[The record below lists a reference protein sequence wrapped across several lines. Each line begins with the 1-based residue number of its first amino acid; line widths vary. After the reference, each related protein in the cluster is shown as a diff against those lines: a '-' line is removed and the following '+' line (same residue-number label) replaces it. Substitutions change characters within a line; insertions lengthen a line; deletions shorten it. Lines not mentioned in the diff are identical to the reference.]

1 MSKSLGDKI
10 SYFPFWLLNSII
22 LFCFLASPSTTAQ
35 IVPDATLPVNS
46 SITPQNNITTIT
58 GGTTAGGNLFHSF
71 EQFSVPTGGEAFFDN
86 APDIQNIVSR
96 VTGSSVSNI
105 DGLIRANGTANLFL
119 LNPNGIIFGPKAS
132 LNIGGSF
139 LASTA
144 SSLNFADG
152 TQFNAPAPPT
162 TPLLTVSVPLG
173 LQFGSN
179 PGVIRVQG
187 TGHSLT
193 LSSPIFSP
201 FKSSSSTGLQVNP
214 GKTLAFL
221 GGDVALEG
229 GTLKA
234 AGGRIELG
242 SVTGPSLVSLTSID
256 KGWTLNYEG
265 VSTFG
270 DMHFKQRAA
279 VDASGVGSGSI
290 QVQGA
295 HVTLTDGSVILIQ
308 NQGSQTGGSLSLKA
322 SESLEVNGASSDGM
336 IPTSLINETVRG
348 GNGGDIGIT
357 TKKLIVQGG
366 AGISTRTYSTAKGG
380 DLTVNAPES
389 IQVIGFSPVASSVF
403 SLIATGT
410 FSSGS
415 AGDITVNT
423 KRLTA
428 RTGGNVGSI
437 TLGKGSGGN
446 LTANATDVELNGVAP
461 TSMPSALFASTGN
474 TGNAGG
480 LTVNASRVTIKNG
493 AVISSSTAAPGNSGS
508 ITINASDFVEVSG
521 SASIPPMNTS
531 SIVSAAIIQTS
542 FLQQAFGLPSIPSG
556 TSGDVT
562 INTRQLTV
570 TDRGQVDV
578 RNEGPGNAGTLRVNA
593 PSIFLGNFGR
603 LVAATTSGK
612 GGDIILKAQNLQS
625 RHNGLITATAVG
637 SGDGGNVTINTKILV
652 SLEDSNITA
661 KTVQGR
667 GGNLTIDTDAL
678 VGLKNSDIS
687 ANALQGQ
694 GGNIQIT
701 TQALFLSP
709 DSQITASSDL
719 GIDGRVEIN
728 TPDIDLSSG
737 LTTLPTQP
745 VDVTGLIA
753 QGCPGSRG
761 NVGTGV
767 SEFIVTGRGGLPP
780 YQPGEPLTTETITVN
795 RDSLEREP
803 LTTETITVN
812 GDSLEAGAENR
823 SAEVISN
830 PSRSTPSELVEAQG
844 WVFNDKGE
852 IVLTAYPTNA
862 TPYSSSS
869 TPTITCYAP

>member
-1 MSKSLGDKI
+1 M
-10 SYFPFWLLNSII
+10 
-22 LFCFLASPSTTAQ
+22 
-35 IVPDATLPVNS
+35 
-46 SITPQNNITTIT
+46 
-58 GGTTAGGNLFHSF
+58 
-71 EQFSVPTGGEAFFDN
+71 
-86 APDIQNIVSR
+86 
-96 VTGSSVSNI
+96 TGSSVSNI

-119 LNPNGIIFGPKAS
+119 LNPNGIIFGAKAS

-152 TQFNAPAPPT
+152 TQFNAPAHPT

-179 PGVIRVQG
+179 PGAIRVQG

-221 GGDVALEG
+221 GGDIALEG
-229 GTLKA
+229 GTLKT

-242 SVTGPSLVSLTSID
+242 SVAGPSLVSLTPID
-256 KGWTLNYEG
+256 SGWALGYEG
-265 VSTFG
+265 VPTFG
-270 DMHFKQRAA
+270 DMQFKQRAA

-295 HVTLTDGSVILIQ
+295 HVTLTDGAVILIQ
-308 NQGSQTGGSLSLKA
+308 NQGLQTGGSLSLNA
-322 SESLEVNGASSDGM
+322 SESLEVNGVSSDGM

-348 GNGGDIGIT
+348 GNGGDIGIA

-366 AGISTRTYSTAKGG
+366 AGISTRTYSAAKGG
-380 DLTVNAPES
+380 ALTVNAPES
-389 IQVIGFSPVASSVF
+389 IQVIGFSPVDPSVF

-423 KRLTA
+423 ERLTA

-437 TLGKGSGGN
+437 TLGKGNGGN

-480 LTVNASRVTIKNG
+480 LTVNASRVTIKDG
-493 AVISSSTAAPGNSGS
+493 AVISSSTAASGNSGS

-521 SASIPPMNTS
+521 SAPILPIYPSN
-531 SIVSAAIIQTS
+531 IVSAAAIQTS

-556 TSGDVT
+556 ASGDVT
-562 INTRQLTV
+562 INTRQLRV

-612 GGDIILKAQNLQS
+612 GGEIILKAQNLQS
-625 RHNGLITATAVG
+625 RHNSLITATAVG
-637 SGDGGNVTINTKILV
+637 SGDGGNVTINTNILV
-652 SLEDSNITA
+652 ALEDSNITA

-667 GGNLTIDTDAL
+667 GGNLTIDADAL
-678 VGLKNSDIS
+678 VALKNSDIS
-687 ANALQGQ
+687 ANVLQGQ

-701 TQALFLSP
+701 TQGLFRSP
-709 DSQITASSDL
+709 DSDITASSQL
-719 GIDGRVEIN
+719 GIDGTVRIN
-728 TPDIDLSSG
+728 A
-737 LTTLPTQP
+737 LTTNPSHGLAASPLVP
-745 VDVTGLIA
+745 VDLTALIA
-753 QGCPGSRG
+753 QGCQGSG
-761 NVGTGV
+761 GTVGKGASDFT
-767 SEFIVTGRGGLPP
+767 IAGRGGLPP
-780 YQPGEPLTTETITVN
+780 QPGEPLRAAAIVGN
-795 RDSLEREP
+795 VDL
-803 LTTETITVN
+803 LK
-812 GDSLEAGAENR
+812 AEGEDR
-823 SAEVISN
+823 SAAVSAT
-830 PSRSTPSELVEAQG
+830 PPTHSTPAQLVEAQG
-844 WVFNDKGE
+844 WIINAKGE
-852 IVLTAYPTNA
+852 VVLTAQPPSA
-862 TPYSSSS
+862 TPYSASS
-869 TPTITCYAP
+869 TQATCYAP